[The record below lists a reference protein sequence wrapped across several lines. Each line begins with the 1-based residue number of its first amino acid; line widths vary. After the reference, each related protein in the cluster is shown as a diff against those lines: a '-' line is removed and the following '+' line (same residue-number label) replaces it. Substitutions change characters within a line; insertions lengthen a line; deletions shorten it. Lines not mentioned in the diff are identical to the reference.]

1 MRPAVPDEVSNMR
14 QCSRRIFL
22 KCGLGAC
29 SASALI
35 PPLSARPVMPY
46 YKAVFDERFEEAR
59 AFATQA
65 TARATRTVAIRG
77 DVTNPFFNDLDLR
90 WKLGP
95 IWLIGFTT
103 SASLFCLH
111 LLARDRG
118 MRLRFCRTKPNLKAV
133 LGVLDGAL
141 PRERMRMD
149 LPSSNPS
156 DLLLWILAPSAR
168 ASAKEISNA

>member
-1 MRPAVPDEVSNMR
+1 MR

-29 SASALI
+29 SVRALI
-35 PPLSARPVMPY
+35 PPLSAR
-46 YKAVFDERFEEAR
+46 
-59 AFATQA
+59 ATP
-65 TARATRTVAIRG
+65 TVAIRG
-77 DVTNPFFNDLDLR
+77 DLTNLFFNDLDLR

-95 IWLIGFTT
+95 VWLIGFTT

-111 LLARDRG
+111 LLAHDRG
-118 MRLRFCRTKPNLKAV
+118 MHLRFCRMKPNMKAV

-141 PRERMRMD
+141 PRDRMRMD

-156 DLLLWILAPSAR
+156 DLVLWIIAPSAR
-168 ASAKEISNA
+168 ASAKEIAIA

>member
-1 MRPAVPDEVSNMR
+1 MR

-65 TARATRTVAIRG
+65 IARATPTVAIRG
-77 DVTNPFFNDLDLR
+77 DVTNLFFNDLDLR

-95 IWLIGFTT
+95 VWLIGFTT

-111 LLARDRG
+111 VLARDRG
-118 MRLRFCRTKPNLKAV
+118 MRLRFCRVKPNMKAV

-141 PRERMRMD
+141 PRRPNEDALTVERPLRSRVMD
-149 LPSSNPS
+149 HCAECPRLSKG
-156 DLLLWILAPSAR
+156 DRDCLVFRQA
-168 ASAKEISNA
+168 